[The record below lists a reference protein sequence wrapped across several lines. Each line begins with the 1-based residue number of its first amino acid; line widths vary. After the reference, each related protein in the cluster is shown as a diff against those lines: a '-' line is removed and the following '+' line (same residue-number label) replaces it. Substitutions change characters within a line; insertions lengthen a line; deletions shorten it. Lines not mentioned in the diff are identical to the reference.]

1 MKRSNLVLVI
11 DDDPAIVDAVRML
24 LELDGFAT
32 EGYSG
37 SDVLGV
43 ITRLR
48 PDLILLDVWLSGT
61 DGRAVCQTVKRHA
74 TLNDIPIILISAGKD
89 LSESA
94 KNAGADDFIEKP
106 FDMDTLLE
114 KVHRLLSV

>member
-1 MKRSNLVLVI
+1 MKRSPLVLVI

-24 LELDGFAT
+24 LELDDFAT

-37 SDVLGV
+37 SDIMGTIEELQ
-43 ITRLR
+43 
-48 PDLILLDVWLSGT
+48 PDLVLLDVWLSGT
-61 DGRAVCQTVKRHA
+61 DGRAVCQAVKHHA
-74 TLNDIPIILISAGKD
+74 TLQATPIILISAGKD

-106 FDMDTLLE
+106 FDMDALLQ
-114 KVHRLLSV
+114 KVHQLLPT